1 MREFFRP
8 YNKIISISDVNQHI
22 VLLTDSAGAP
32 LASNYVSVVALSGT
46 STTGQCFQVVPSGV
60 DTLWGGDALSTGG
73 GTVSGRDAGP
83 SSYANADQRTSNETS
98 GTLGGFADTAAGTV
112 IFSLSPPD
120 STNALIMSQNL
131 ADLCTY
137 GITYGQVNLANTR
150 ADNLQNAEE
159 ATYSVP
165 TASFVS
171 SVDTDLSTL
180 TITDTSI
187 GNPYTRNWEFSAVQS
202 VGTLV
207 STEKT
212 LTHSYIGN
220 AQPPF
225 TVQLSSIGYHGQTT
239 ASGSVSF

>member
-8 YNKIISISDVNQHI
+8 YNKIITIADVNQHI

-32 LASNYVSVVALSGT
+32 LASNYVSVAPLSGGGT
-46 STTGQCFQVVPSGV
+46 DGKMFQVIPSGIN
-60 DTLWGGDALSTGG
+60 TLWGGTAQSNGT

-98 GTLGGFADTAAGTV
+98 GTLGGFADTGAGTV
-112 IFSLSPPD
+112 IFSLSPQD
-120 STNALIMSQNL
+120 STNALIMSQNI
-131 ADLCTY
+131 ATTCTY

-150 ADNLQNAEE
+150 ADNLQNPEE
-159 ATYSVP
+159 LTYSVP
-165 TASFVS
+165 TASFTS
-171 SVDTDLSTL
+171 SVDTDLSTV
-180 TITDTSI
+180 TFTDTSI

-207 STEKT
+207 SNEKT

-225 TVQLSSIGYHGQTT
+225 TAQLSSIGYHGQTT
-239 ASGSVSF
+239 ASGSVTF